1 MTETNPTYEEM
12 LELAEKRE
20 IENSFFNFYVADYLA
35 TGEGRIIWIVIDC
48 DCDKVQSF
56 EDAVYFMGSDNQLIK
71 QYTEEDFLKYY
82 NSFLPGTVR
91 NMIDKKNVSRM
102 NFKQKFQFN
111 YS

>member
-1 MTETNPTYEEM
+1 MTKPFTYEEM
-12 LELAEKRE
+12 LEIGEKRE
-20 IENSFFNFYVADYLA
+20 MENSYFNFYVADYLA
-35 TGEGRIIWIVIDC
+35 TGEGRTIWIVIDC
-48 DCDKVQSF
+48 DCDKVKSS

-102 NFKQKFQFN
+102 NFKQKFKFN